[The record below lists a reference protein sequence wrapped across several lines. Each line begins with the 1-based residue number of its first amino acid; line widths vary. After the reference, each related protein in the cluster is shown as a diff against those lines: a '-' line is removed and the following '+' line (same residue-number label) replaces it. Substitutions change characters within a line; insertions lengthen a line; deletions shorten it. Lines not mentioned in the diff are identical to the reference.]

1 MNQCMHASMY
11 ACMQVCMNANTYVQ
25 MLERMYCMHAR
36 MYAQTDFSRVSV
48 RMYVCIH
55 VMNLCVYST

>member
-1 MNQCMHASMY
+1 MY